1 MSIDNFLLP
10 RDPDEVD
17 EKVLSLC
24 DKVSKHFFGGEV
36 KPKKEDI
43 FGGYGD
49 IVGDVIFN
57 AIGSI
62 TARNIAK
69 KARLLFH
76 LLPNPRTYF
85 HVHLIEGATRNF
97 PNSYTVTGNP
107 SHVSVVALDRDL

>member
-1 MSIDNFLLP
+1 MCLFRSLKFRMIMGEVFFHKNVAIENFLLP

-49 IVGDVIFN
+49 IVGDVVFN

-62 TARNIAK
+62 TVRNIAK
-69 KARLLFH
+69 KARIFEPYL
-76 LLPNPRTYF
+76 N
-85 HVHLIEGATRNF
+85 
-97 PNSYTVTGNP
+97 
-107 SHVSVVALDRDL
+107 